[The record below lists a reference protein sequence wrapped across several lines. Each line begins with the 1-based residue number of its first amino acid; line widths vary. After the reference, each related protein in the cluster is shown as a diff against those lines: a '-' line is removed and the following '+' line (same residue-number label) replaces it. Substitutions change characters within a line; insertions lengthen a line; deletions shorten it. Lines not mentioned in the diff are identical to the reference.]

1 MRIHNGLAHKGS
13 CTRSGSYV
21 MHMVPDEVL
30 AAQPAPCC
38 NPDLSGI
45 RRMATKAKARISSST
60 KWVKDSPMGV
70 VLTQEE
76 LNDGPLYIGA
86 PKSYMAD
93 LLKRAQ
99 ADAASH

>member
-21 MHMVPDEVL
+21 MHVVPDEVL

-38 NPDLSGI
+38 NPDLGGI

-60 KWVKDSPMGV
+60 KWAKDSPMAV

-76 LNDGPLYIGA
+76 LNDEPQYIGA

-93 LLKRAQ
+93 LHKPAH
-99 ADAASH
+99 AATA